1 MDYKEK
7 YLKYKKKYL
16 QLKQIAGAGA
26 AASQQEPKKEPSF
39 LEKAGQAASDTINS
53 AGEMLNDFLIFR
65 GGAYSEESNG
75 YKSEEIDGKKYPPC
89 FKHSGPSRN
98 MHDELKSLGLL
109 EKYQELMDVHSVLL
123 CVEMDVRD
131 NGKDCIASIRPRLE
145 KINAKPTSTPNNI
158 VKELFAS
165 MKRDKMLEFM
175 TKNNHPVDQ
184 HLIAIMNEVTNKAN
198 DQISR
203 LVKESNV
210 TKDAAENF
218 KKMNEIFYKVH
229 FRSIARAC
237 NPVKDQYNIDKEK
250 SKVSSA
256 KKEAP
261 GKKTASKKAAKKAAP
276 KKNSSSKK
284 KAAPKKKASSKKK

>member
-16 QLKQIAGAGA
+16 QLKQIAGANA
-26 AASQQEPKKEPSF
+26 QQQ
-39 LEKAGQAASDTINS
+39 GQQNRPHRHGIHPH
-53 AGEMLNDFLIFR
+53 NDDHENHQGQQHHHHGHTHPPAPNTTAREGVLV

-165 MKRDKMLEFM
+165 MRRDKMLEFM
-175 TKNNHPVDQ
+175 TKNNQ
-184 HLIAIMNEVTNKAN
+184 ETNKLETN
-198 DQISR
+198 
-203 LVKESNV
+203 
-210 TKDAAENF
+210 
-218 KKMNEIFYKVH
+218 Y
-229 FRSIARAC
+229 
-237 NPVKDQYNIDKEK
+237 
-250 SKVSSA
+250 
-256 KKEAP
+256 
-261 GKKTASKKAAKKAAP
+261 
-276 KKNSSSKK
+276 
-284 KAAPKKKASSKKK
+284 